1 MFEGPDVVLPDA
13 VAVDPSTVGTVIPE
27 KGSYISNTSESIIF
41 KGYESLKKEDT
52 FLNSFSS

>member
-52 FLNSFSS
+52 FLNSFS